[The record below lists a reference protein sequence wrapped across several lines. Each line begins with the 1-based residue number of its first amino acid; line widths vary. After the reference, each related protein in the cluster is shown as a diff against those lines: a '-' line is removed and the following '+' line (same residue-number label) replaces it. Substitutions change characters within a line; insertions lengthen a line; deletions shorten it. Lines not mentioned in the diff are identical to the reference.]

1 MMGNCLHAKKKGPLP
16 IETSFSFPS
25 PLPSWNSDEGFASG
39 LIDIGGLELQQVS
52 TFTKMWSVLQ
62 GGPDDLGVSF
72 FRPTELPTGF
82 FILGHYVQPNNKP
95 LSGRILVGRDATDT
109 ASPILKAPLDFNL
122 IWSSQNSDVKQSG
135 SAYFWLP
142 SPPDGYRSVGLAV
155 TNTPDKPSVD
165 EFRCVRNDFTEECE
179 AGSSIWDDDRDGISL
194 LPLRPLYRGVQA
206 LGVPV
211 GTFLIQNHSS
221 PTVSAL
227 ACLKNNRTDFTGSM
241 PILSQIQT
249 LMQNFSP
256 WIYLHPNEPYL
267 PSSVNW
273 FFKNGA
279 LLYQKDNQVPIPIQ
293 MDGLNLPQGGSND
306 DSYWIDLPTGNSQ
319 MEMVKKGD
327 ITSTEVYL
335 HVKPMLGATCTDI
348 AIWVFYPF
356 NGPARAKVEFINISL
371 GKIGEHVGD
380 WEHVTLRISNFT
392 GELLSMYFSE
402 HSGGTWV
409 DASQLEFEGG
419 NRPVAYSSLHGH
431 AFYSKSGL
439 VLQGNSKLGI
449 GIRNDTAKGTRMD
462 VGERYKFVSVDYL
475 GMAEPAWLN
484 YVRKWGP
491 KKSYDTT
498 KELEKV
504 VKFLPKKLK
513 ERLEKMI
520 ESLPDEVLG
529 EEGPTGPKV
538 KSNWL
543 NDEQ

>member
-1 MMGNCLHAKKKGPLP
+1 MGNFLHAKKKGPLP

-39 LIDIGGLELQQVS
+39 LIDIGGLELSQVS
-52 TFTKMWSVLQ
+52 TFTKVWSVLQ

-72 FRPTELPTGF
+72 FRPTELPAGF

-95 LSGRILVGRDATDT
+95 LSGQILVGRDVTDA
-109 ASPILKAPLDFNL
+109 ASPILKAPLDFDL

-155 TNTPDKPSVD
+155 TSTPDKPSVD
-165 EFRCVRNDFTEECE
+165 EFRCIRNDFTAECE
-179 AGSSIWDDDRDGISL
+179 AGSSIWDDDKDGISL
-194 LPLRPLYRGVQA
+194 LPLRPLHRGVQA

-227 ACLKNNRTDFTGSM
+227 ACLKNNSTNFTRSM
-241 PILSQIQT
+241 PTLSQIQT

-279 LLYQKDNQVPIPIQ
+279 LLYQKDNQMSIPIQ
-293 MDGLNLPQGGSND
+293 MDGSNLPQGGSND
-306 DSYWIDLPTGNSQ
+306 GSYWIDLPTNNSQ

-392 GELLSMYFSE
+392 GQLLSMYFSE

-419 NRPVAYSSLHGH
+419 NRLVAYSSLHGH
-431 AFYSKSGL
+431 AFYYKPGL

-484 YVRKWGP
+484 YARKWGP